1 MTRSMVK
8 LIHADDFFP
17 EQDVKSLANAVQG
30 MNFVPCTYG
39 YELPDFNLIFPD
51 IEIVLN
57 RVLGERVIVDVKRSG
72 VVRKPYNNAIHFEN
86 F

>member
-30 MNFVPCTYG
+30 M
-39 YELPDFNLIFPD
+39 
-51 IEIVLN
+51 
-57 RVLGERVIVDVKRSG
+57 KSS
-72 VVRKPYNNAIHFEN
+72 A
-86 F
+86 